1 MVGLGGLEPPASPLS
16 GVRSNQLSYRP
27 GEPPAAV
34 RASLLRKLGG
44 YPNVTRPPWDLLAP
58 QNARSWRS
66 AHVRKHLAV
75 GQRSALKET

>member
-27 GEPPAAV
+27 GEPFFG
-34 RASLLRKLGG
+34 SCEF
-44 YPNVTRPPWDLLAP
+44 AP

-66 AHVRKHLAV
+66 AHVETSCSLDCARP
-75 GQRSALKET
+75 LKET